1 MIALVDGLSM
11 CSAFHSEPSFN
22 VRSRAGARLRLRLR
36 SSVIAS
42 GRRTTDS
49 ICLAALWRELVI
61 GSCTI
66 RDSFCSAYHSYLITG
81 PVAGPWGCLEPK
93 HLQVLEAFLTGV
105 AQKAIA
111 MDLDVAP
118 STVASYARSAL
129 RHLGVH
135 DRPSQVQPLLMLAAK
150 ASQSLNP
157 TCRGEVTFL
166 HETEPLRVVA
176 FPRPDS
182 ELPAVPPAE
191 LSVLRYLVE
200 GMTHSEIAR
209 RRGTAIRTVANQ
221 LASVFRRF
229 RVSGRRELILRLF
242 ELGSSSYCASGAQCS
257 ET

>member
-1 MIALVDGLSM
+1 LNASVDGSSK
-11 CSAFHSEPSFN
+11 CSAFHPEPSLD
-22 VRSRAGARLRLRLR
+22 VQSRVSARLRLSLPSNVVAPR
-36 SSVIAS
+36 S
-42 GRRTTDS
+42 RTTNS
-49 ICLAALWRELVI
+49 IGLAALWRELVI

-66 RDSFCSAYHSYLITG
+66 RDSFCSQYHFYLITG
-81 PVAGPWGCLEPK
+81 PVAGPWGGLEPK

-135 DRPSQVQPLLMLAAK
+135 DRPSQVQPLLILAAK

-157 TCRGEVTFL
+157 TCRCDVTFL

-182 ELPAVPPAE
+182 ELPTVPPAE
-191 LSVLRYLVE
+191 LSVLRCLVE

-221 LASVFRRF
+221 LASVFSRF

-242 ELGSSSYCASGAQCS
+242 ELDSSSYCASGAQS
-257 ET
+257 SDA